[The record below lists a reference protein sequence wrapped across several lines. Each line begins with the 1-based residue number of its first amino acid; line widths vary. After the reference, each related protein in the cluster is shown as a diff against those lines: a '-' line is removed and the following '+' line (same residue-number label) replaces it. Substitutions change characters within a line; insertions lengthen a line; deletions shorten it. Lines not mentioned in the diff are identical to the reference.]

1 VTPLRACHSE
11 RYDARAAV
19 HDYAYHLRLAPT
31 VGASVIHVAH
41 FKAWRDSG
49 LAFQFRDATY
59 PAPNRSLASTA
70 AGVAVS
76 GRDRSG
82 AELGRSVRSDAPMH
96 VRSFGCSCAL
106 IWHPLWRRHAQVLRR
121 GFWGDVS
128 NSPFHA
134 FGLAAEAP
142 AAARLLRKRNLEHIF
157 TAADVAAHNV
167 TALLHELR
175 TRERYVMPPCDVEPP
190 EEAEAEA
197 EAAADGDAA
206 AAEAAAPP
214 PAPFADEHAY
224 RDGPLA
230 AATLARC
237 RVVLLTG
244 ADAHKSIAVLGRVSA
259 GRTGALHALTLST
272 AHTQLL
278 AEGLERLVAPNA
290 VLTLEVRSDM
300 ERAQGEALTHCAPR
314 QSAEFLLALKPAQA
328 RAFAEHATGLAAA
341 AGWVPR
347 SPRASESDDAP
358 PLGHLLFERVARE

>member
-19 HDYAYHLRLAPT
+19 HDYAYHMRLAST
-31 VGASVIHVAH
+31 AGASVIHAAH

-70 AGVAVS
+70 TGVAVS

-82 AELGRSVRSDAPMH
+82 AEFGRSVRSDARTH
-96 VRSFGCSCAL
+96 ARARWRFVARL
-106 IWHPLWRRHAQVLRR
+106 IWHPLWRHAQVLRR

-190 EEAEAEA
+190 EDAEAET
-197 EAAADGDAA
+197 EAAAAADVA
-206 AAEAAAPP
+206 AAEAAAPSPPP
-214 PAPFADEHAY
+214 PADEDAY

-244 ADAHKSIAVLGRVSA
+244 ADAHKSITALGRASA

-278 AEGLERLVAPNA
+278 AEGLERLVAPSA
-290 VLTLEVRSDM
+290 VLTLEVR
-300 ERAQGEALTHCAPR
+300 
-314 QSAEFLLALKPAQA
+314 PAK
-328 RAFAEHATGLAAA
+328 RYGTS
-341 AGWVPR
+341 R
-347 SPRASESDDAP
+347 SVKR
-358 PLGHLLFERVARE
+358 